1 MNGALSPKV
10 SPFSLELIRAVL
22 DVVASGDRITSRWII
37 PRFHL
42 MLFEPGG
49 VTG

>member
-1 MNGALSPKV
+1 MNGALRPKV
-10 SPFSLELIRAVL
+10 SPFSLSLIQAVL
-22 DVVASGDRITSRWII
+22 DVVCVWRSDYFI

-42 MLFEPGG
+42 MLRDPGG